1 MRSELIKTIT
11 TTAIITTERKNVN
24 KFVLVLFCEEY
35 PRLPQLYKREGFAT
49 IVNDF
54 SR

>member
-11 TTAIITTERKNVN
+11 TTAITTTERKNGN